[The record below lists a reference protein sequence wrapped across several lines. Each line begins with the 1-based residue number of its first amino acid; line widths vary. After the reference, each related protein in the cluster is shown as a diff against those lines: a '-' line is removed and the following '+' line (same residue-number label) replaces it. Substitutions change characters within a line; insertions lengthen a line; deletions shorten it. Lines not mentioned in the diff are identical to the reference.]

1 MAKQM
6 TIELVTEYDGQDGY
20 YYADLELP
28 AEDYEIRDA
37 LQKSRAVFRQDGYQ
51 DISILNCNLLPGLS
65 DVRLDSPMLDE
76 LNFLAKRLDALNDE
90 ERLALQAVAPRV
102 IPDHFEGELVSVKD
116 LINMTYGLDTV
127 MIASNVG
134 SDEQLGQFVIEN
146 DLHEDVASVPE
157 QALYLLDKKQIGRLQ
172 RENDGGVFVNGFYV
186 VAGDYEMPQ
195 VYDGKTLP
203 HEEASHWFA
212 FRLEVAEAPVN
223 SADET
228 ADSAEWI
235 SLPTTKEKADAL
247 AQRHNE
253 ACIEDCVYYGFESSV
268 PQITSEMFGD
278 MEDFDTLNTLAQRMA
293 ELSPLDQVKFKAVLS
308 ASPSKDVRAALDISK
323 QLDSYE
329 LSYYSDSA
337 GVFFKDYLR
346 RFMDSRFDSRWLDTL
361 LTQNEGERLLQR
373 LGAAET
379 PYGIISACGRS
390 LYEIVPCDEPETKEL
405 KTQTLTNEKL
415 DVIEVLDRKA
425 LFSNGRLMPEEI
437 PEGLY
442 AYDLRHSDDGSRFIS
457 IEPKVGVNHGGTV
470 LMKEILDFGESG
482 YISFEEDTDPNF
494 TGLSMTPQEFAD
506 EELDENQEFG
516 GMQL

>member
-6 TIELVTEYDGQDGY
+6 TIELVTEYEGLDGY
-20 YYADLELP
+20 YYADLDLP
-28 AEDYEIRDA
+28 AEDYAIRDA
-37 LQKSRAVFRQDGYQ
+37 LQKARAVLRQDGYQ
-51 DISILNCNLLPGLS
+51 EISILNCDLLPGLS
-65 DVRLDSPMLDE
+65 DVRLDSPTLDE
-76 LNFLAKRLDALNDE
+76 LNFFAKRLDSLNDE
-90 ERLALQAVAPRV
+90 ERLALLAVAPRV
-102 IPDHFEGELVSVKD
+102 IPDHPEGELVSMKD

-134 SDEQLGQFVIEN
+134 NDEQLGQLVIEEEMN
-146 DLHEDVASVPE
+146 EDVASVPDNV
-157 QALYLLDKKQIGRLQ
+157 LYLLDRKQIGKLY
-172 RENDGGVFVNGFYV
+172 RESEEGVYVNGFYV
-186 VAGDYEMPQ
+186 TAGDYEMPE

-212 FRLEVAEAPVN
+212 FRLEIAEAPVN

-228 ADSAEWI
+228 EGSAEWI
-235 SLPTTKEKADAL
+235 SLPTTKEKADGIAK
-247 AQRHNE
+247 RHNE
-253 ACIEDCVYYGFESSV
+253 ACIEDCVYYGFKSSV

-278 MEDFDTLNTLAQRMA
+278 MADFDTLNTLAQRMA

-308 ASPSKDVRAALDISK
+308 ANPPKDVQTALDTLK
-323 QLDSYE
+323 QLDRYE
-329 LSYYSDSA
+329 LSYDSDSA

-346 RFMDSRFDSRWLDTL
+346 HFMDSRFDSRWLDTL
-361 LTQNEGERLLQR
+361 LTQNEGERLLQK

-379 PYGIISACGRS
+379 PYGVISACGHS
-390 LYEIVPCDEPETKEL
+390 LFEIVPFDEPETKEL
-405 KTQTLTNEKL
+405 KTQALTNEKL
-415 DVIEVLDRKA
+415 DVIEVLDRRA

-442 AYDLRHSDDGSRFIS
+442 AYDLRHSDDGGRFIS

-482 YISFEEDTDPNF
+482 YIPFEEDTDPNF
-494 TGLSMTPQEFAD
+494 TGYTMTPQEFAD
-506 EELDENQEFG
+506 EELEENQEFG

>member
-6 TIELVTEYDGQDGY
+6 TIELVTEYEGLDGY
-20 YYADLELP
+20 YYADLDLP
-28 AEDYEIRDA
+28 AEDYAIRDA
-37 LQKSRAVFRQDGYQ
+37 LQKARAVLRQDGYQ
-51 DISILNCNLLPGLS
+51 EISILNCYLLPGLS
-65 DVRLDSPMLDE
+65 DVRLDSPTLDK
-76 LNFLAKRLDALNDE
+76 LNFFAKRLDSLNDE
-90 ERLALQAVAPRV
+90 ERLALLAVAPR
-102 IPDHFEGELVSVKD
+102 ILPEHPEGELVSMKD

-134 SDEQLGQFVIEN
+134 NDEQLGQLVIEEEMN
-146 DLHEDVASVPE
+146 EDVASVPDN
-157 QALYLLDKKQIGRLQ
+157 ALYLLDRKQIGKLY
-172 RENDGGVFVNGFYV
+172 RESEEGAYVNGFYV
-186 VAGDYEMPQ
+186 TAGDYEMPE
-195 VYDGKTLP
+195 VYDGRTLP

-223 SADET
+223 SANET
-228 ADSAEWI
+228 EGSAEWI
-235 SLPTTKEKADAL
+235 SLPTKKEKADEIAK
-247 AQRHNE
+247 RHNE

-278 MEDFDTLNTLAQRMA
+278 MADFDTLNTLAQRMA
-293 ELSPLDQVKFKAVLS
+293 ELSPLEQVKFKAVLS
-308 ASPSKDVRAALDISK
+308 ANPPKDTQAALDTLK
-323 QLDSYE
+323 QLDRYE
-329 LSYYSDSA
+329 LSYDSDSA

-346 RFMDSRFDSRWLDTL
+346 YFMDSRFDSRWLDTL
-361 LTQNEGERLLQR
+361 LTQNEGELLLQK

-379 PYGIISACGRS
+379 PYGVISACGRS
-390 LYEIVPCDEPETKEL
+390 LYEIVPFDEPETKEL

-442 AYDLRHSDDGSRFIS
+442 AYDLRHSDDGNRFVS

-506 EELDENQEFG
+506 EELEENQEFG

>member
-6 TIELVTEYDGQDGY
+6 TIELVTEYEGLDGY
-20 YYADLELP
+20 YYADLDLP
-28 AEDYEIRDA
+28 AEDYAIRDA
-37 LQKSRAVFRQDGYQ
+37 LQKARAVLRQDGYQ
-51 DISILNCNLLPGLS
+51 EISILNCDLLPGLS
-65 DVRLDSPMLDE
+65 DVRLDSPTLDE
-76 LNFLAKRLDALNDE
+76 LNFFAKRLDSLNDE
-90 ERLALQAVAPRV
+90 ERLALLAVAPRV
-102 IPDHFEGELVSVKD
+102 IPDHPEGELVSMKD

-134 SDEQLGQFVIEN
+134 NDEQLGQLVIEEEMN
-146 DLHEDVASVPE
+146 EDVASVPDN
-157 QALYLLDKKQIGRLQ
+157 ALYLLDRKQIGKLY
-172 RENDGGVFVNGFYV
+172 RESEEGVYVNGFYV
-186 VAGDYEMPQ
+186 TAGDYEMPE

-212 FRLEVAEAPVN
+212 FRLEIAEAPVN

-228 ADSAEWI
+228 EGSAEWI
-235 SLPTTKEKADAL
+235 SLPTTKEKADGIAK
-247 AQRHNE
+247 RHNE

-278 MEDFDTLNTLAQRMA
+278 MADFDTLNTLAQRMA

-308 ASPSKDVRAALDISK
+308 ANPPKDVQTALDTLK
-323 QLDSYE
+323 QLDRYE
-329 LSYYSDSA
+329 LSYDSDSA

-346 RFMDSRFDSRWLDTL
+346 HFMDSRFDSRWLDTL
-361 LTQNEGERLLQR
+361 LTQNEGELLLQK

-379 PYGIISACGRS
+379 PYGVISACGHS
-390 LYEIVPCDEPETKEL
+390 LFEIVPFDEPETKEL
-405 KTQTLTNEKL
+405 KTQALTNEKL
-415 DVIEVLDRKA
+415 DVIEVLDRRA

-442 AYDLRHSDDGSRFIS
+442 AYDLRHSDDGDRFIS

-482 YISFEEDTDPNF
+482 YIPFEEDTDPNF

-506 EELDENQEFG
+506 EELEETQEFG

>member
-1 MAKQM
+1 MAKQI
-6 TIELVTEYDGQDGY
+6 TIELVTEYEGQDGY
-20 YYADLELP
+20 YYADLDLP
-28 AEDYEIRDA
+28 AEDYAIRDA
-37 LQKSRAVFRQDGYQ
+37 LQKARAVLRQDGYQ
-51 DISILNCNLLPGLS
+51 EISILNCDLLPGLS
-65 DVRLDSPMLDE
+65 NVRLDSPTLDE
-76 LNFLAKRLDALNDE
+76 LNFFARRLDSLNDE
-90 ERLALQAVAPRV
+90 ERLALLAVAPRV
-102 IPDHFEGELVSVKD
+102 IPDHPEDELVSMKD

-134 SDEQLGQFVIEN
+134 SDEQLGQFVVEN

-186 VAGDYEMPQ
+186 AAGDYEMPEA
-195 VYDGKTLP
+195 YDGKTLP

-228 ADSAEWI
+228 AGSAEWI
-235 SLPTTKEKADAL
+235 SLPATKEKADETAK
-247 AQRHNE
+247 RHHE

-278 MEDFDTLNTLAQRMA
+278 MADFDALNALAQRMA

-308 ASPSKDVRAALDISK
+308 ANPLKDVQAALDTLE
-323 QLDSYE
+323 QLDRYE
-329 LSYYSDSA
+329 LSYDSDSA

-346 RFMDSRFDSRWLDTL
+346 HSMDSRFDSRWLDTL
-361 LTQNEGERLLQR
+361 LTQNEGERLLQK
-373 LGAAET
+373 LGASET
-379 PYGIISACGRS
+379 PYGVISACGRS
-390 LYEIVPCDEPETKEL
+390 LYEIVPFDEPEEKEL
-405 KTQTLTNEKL
+405 KTQALTNEKL

-442 AYDLRHSDDGSRFIS
+442 AYDLRHSGDGSRFIS

-482 YISFEEDTDPNF
+482 YIPFEEDTDPNF

>member
-1 MAKQM
+1 M
-6 TIELVTEYDGQDGY
+6 TIELVTEYEGLDGY
-20 YYADLELP
+20 YYADLDLP
-28 AEDYEIRDA
+28 AEDYTIRDA
-37 LQKSRAVFRQDGYQ
+37 LQKARAVLRQDGYQ
-51 DISILNCNLLPGLS
+51 EISILNCDLLPGLS
-65 DVRLDSPMLDE
+65 DVRLDSPTLDE
-76 LNFLAKRLDALNDE
+76 LNFFANRLDFLNDE
-90 ERLALQAVAPRV
+90 ERLALQAVAPR
-102 IPDHFEGELVSVKD
+102 ILPEHPEGELISMKD
-116 LINMTYGLDTV
+116 FINMTYGLDTV

-134 SDEQLGQFVIEN
+134 NDEQLGQLVIEEEMN
-146 DLHEDVASVPE
+146 EDVASVPDN
-157 QALYLLDKKQIGRLQ
+157 ALYLLDRKQIGKLY
-172 RENDGGVFVNGFYV
+172 RESEEGVYVNGFYV
-186 VAGDYEMPQ
+186 TAGDYEMPE
-195 VYDGKTLP
+195 VYDGKHLP

-223 SADET
+223 SADGT
-228 ADSAEWI
+228 AGSTEWI
-235 SLPTTKEKADAL
+235 SLPTTKEKADGI

-278 MEDFDTLNTLAQRMA
+278 MADFDTLNTLAQRMA

-308 ASPSKDVRAALDISK
+308 ANPPKDVQAALDTLK
-323 QLDSYE
+323 QLDRYE
-329 LSYYSDSA
+329 LSYDSDSA

-346 RFMDSRFDSRWLDTL
+346 HFMDSRFDIRWLDTL
-361 LTQNEGERLLQR
+361 LTQNEGERLLQK

-379 PYGIISACGRS
+379 PYGVISACGHS
-390 LYEIVPCDEPETKEL
+390 LFEIVPFDEPETKEL
-405 KTQTLTNEKL
+405 KTQSLTNEKL

-425 LFSNGRLMPEEI
+425 LFSNGRIMPEEI

-494 TGLSMTPQEFAD
+494 TGYTMTPQEFAD
-506 EELDENQEFG
+506 EELEENQEFG